1 MRQASWLMGL
11 ALAAGMVGA
20 GCAAPQMSPPAV
32 APQAAVPAA
41 APAPAPAPA
50 PQPSTL
56 SYGTVTTRVERG
68 KTTQADLL
76 ELFGGPNISTLD
88 AEGNETWVYERS
100 VTQTDV
106 SSQSQNL
113 RGAVG
118 LDFFF
123 GAGVFGGR
131 AGASG
136 EAGRVSSQTQTT
148 SSIRTLTV
156 IVKFN
161 KDRTVKD
168 YSARAS
174 QF

>member
-1 MRQASWLMGL
+1 MRADLVVPGVL
-11 ALAAGMVGA
+11 LAVAALA
-20 GCAAPQMSPPAV
+20 GCV
-32 APQAAVPAA
+32 APQAVTP
-41 APAPAPAPA
+41 PAPA
-50 PQPSTL
+50 PQAAAPPPAAPPVQASAL
-56 SYGTVTTRVERG
+56 SYGTVTSRVERG
-68 KTTQADLL
+68 KTTQAELL
-76 ELFGGPNISTLD
+76 ELFGGPNISTVD

-100 VTQTDV
+100 VSQTDV

-113 RGAVG
+113 RGAMG
-118 LDFFF
+118 LDVFF
-123 GAGVFGGR
+123 GAGAFGGR

-136 EAGRVSSQTQTT
+136 EAGRATAQTQTT

-161 KDRTVKD
+161 RDRTVKD

>member
-1 MRQASWLMGL
+1 MRNAFWLAGI
-11 ALAAGMVGA
+11 ALAASVVAA
-20 GCAAPQMSPPAV
+20 GCAGSQPAPA
-32 APQAAVPAA
+32 APQAAAPAAPPAPA
-41 APAPAPAPA
+41 APAPQATP
-50 PQPSTL
+50 L
-56 SYGTVTTRVERG
+56 SYGTVTSRVERG
-68 KTTQADLL
+68 KTTQVELL
-76 ELFGGPNISTLD
+76 EMFGGPNISTVD

-100 VTQTDV
+100 VSQTDV
-106 SSQSQNL
+106 SSQSQAY

-118 LDFFF
+118 LDVFF
-123 GAGVFGGR
+123 GAGAFGGR

-136 EAGRVSSQTQTT
+136 EAGRASSQTQTT

>member
-1 MRQASWLMGL
+1 MRADLVVPGVL
-11 ALAAGMVGA
+11 LAAAALA
-20 GCAAPQMSPPAV
+20 GCV
-32 APQAAVPAA
+32 APQAV
-41 APAPAPAPA
+41 APPAPA
-50 PQPSTL
+50 PQAAAPPPAAPPVQASAL
-56 SYGTVTTRVERG
+56 SYGTVTSRVERG
-68 KTTQADLL
+68 KTTQAELL
-76 ELFGGPNISTLD
+76 ELFGGPNISTVD

-100 VTQTDV
+100 VSQTDV

-113 RGAVG
+113 RGAMG
-118 LDFFF
+118 LDVFF
-123 GAGVFGGR
+123 GAGAFGGR

-136 EAGRVSSQTQTT
+136 EAGRATAQTQTT

-161 KDRTVKD
+161 RDRTVKD